1 MDAQPNP
8 LDLTKRES
16 YRHWNAVTIRYSD
29 QDSIGHVNNVS
40 IAAYFEVARV
50 QLVQTV
56 LDRFD
61 YPNLDFILARIAIDY
76 HSEFHYPG
84 TVDVGARLMRIGNK
98 SVTSVYGLFRDD
110 LCLATSEAVNVFF
123 DMETRSS
130 VTPPDEVR
138 AALEAE
144 LAG

>member
-61 YPNLDFILARIAIDY
+61 CPNLDFILARIAIDY
-76 HSEFHYPG
+76 LNEFHYPG

-130 VTPPDEVR
+130 VMPPDEVR
-138 AALEAE
+138 AALEVE